1 MNKYLLFLVGLFFVA
16 VSCSDEGDTDQ
27 DQKPSINILSPSD
40 TVQLSDSISVQIVYS
55 DDNELSVTEVSLG
68 TQSGGNT
75 VYHASQRGLSGSQD
89 ELVFKA
95 FVPSVLDIRGD
106 NYILVKC
113 SDAAGNETIKEQ
125 EFFVKDPDE
134 TAPTF
139 GNVYDNG
146 FLTTSPGVVF
156 EIAYE
161 VFDNKALDRIEVRL
175 LAWDGQNTGAELDL
189 ITNSLSGTSYS
200 GLAAFD
206 SKSSYSAGQQ
216 YKVELKVYDEAG
228 NRTTLLMSGVF
239 NIV

>member
-1 MNKYLLFLVGLFFVA
+1 MNKYTLFLLGLLIMA
-16 VSCSDEGDTDQ
+16 VSCSDDGETDQ
-27 DQKPSINILSPSD
+27 DQKPQISILSPSD
-40 TVQLSDSISVQIVYS
+40 TLRLADSIAVQIVYS

-75 VYHASQRGLSGSQD
+75 VYHASQRGLSGTQD

-95 FVPSVLDIRGD
+95 YVPSVLDIRGD

-125 EFFVKDPDE
+125 EFYVKDPDE
-134 TAPTF
+134 TPPTF
-139 GNVYDNG
+139 GTVYDNG

-161 VFDNKALDRIEVRL
+161 VQDNKALDRIEVRL
-175 LAWDGQNTGAELDL
+175 LAWDGQNTGGELDL
-189 ITNSLSGTSYS
+189 VTNSLSGTNYS
-200 GLAAFD
+200 GLATFD
-206 SKSSYSAGQQ
+206 SKSSYTAGQE

-228 NRTTLLMSGVF
+228 NQATLLMSGVF
-239 NIV
+239 FIV